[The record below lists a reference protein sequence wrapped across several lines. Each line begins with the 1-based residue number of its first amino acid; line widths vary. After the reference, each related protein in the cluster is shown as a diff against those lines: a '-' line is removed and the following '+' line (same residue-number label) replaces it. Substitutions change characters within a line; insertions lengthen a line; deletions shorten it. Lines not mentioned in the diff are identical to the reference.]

1 MSALA
6 SFTDFTLNIL
16 EELVPGFIILLD
28 KVSLYISIDRYNL
41 LYYFFWVVRF
51 VTFTYIF
58 VRMTYLLFIKNEKT
72 YVEYVPIRLLISV
85 INMVL
90 AIFILTKFKDTLKL
104 ISTRSSPEIIGQLE
118 TIVQN
123 VGKFSPDQVVNKIAE
138 QLGIKKND

>member
-72 YVEYVPIRLLISV
+72 YVEYVPMRLLISV

-104 ISTRSSPEIIGQLE
+104 ISTRSAPEIIGQLE

-123 VGKFSPDQVVNKIAE
+123 AENFSPDQVVNKIAE
-138 QLGIKKND
+138 QLGIKKNE

>member
-72 YVEYVPIRLLISV
+72 YVEYVPMRLLISV

-104 ISTRSSPEIIGQLE
+104 ISTRSAPEIIGQLE

-123 VGKFSPDQVVNKIAE
+123 AEKFSPDQVVNKIAE
-138 QLGIKKND
+138 QLGIKKNE